1 MTRNDEG
8 ELVLVKK
15 NEKDG
20 MEITAVRSLKE
31 GGKVLVM
38 VSEGKGGR
46 EGGREGGRG
55 TLAGLRRIFTRTT
68 FHIKIETMRQE
79 LEGREGDTRGADF

>member
-46 EGGREGGRG
+46 EGGRG